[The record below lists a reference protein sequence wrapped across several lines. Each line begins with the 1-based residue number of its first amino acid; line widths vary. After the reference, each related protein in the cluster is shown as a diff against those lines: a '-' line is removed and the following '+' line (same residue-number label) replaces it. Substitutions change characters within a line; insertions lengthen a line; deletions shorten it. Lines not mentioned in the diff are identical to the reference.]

1 MGLDKLTAAYIDS
14 VVRSWEQT
22 LQPST
27 LRATVGTVSAALEQA
42 CRSGLIPTNPAHLAT
57 KPRVPRRRA
66 TLPTLDQVVGLLDAA
81 AADGYPTMAAL
92 LSLAAVTGLRRGELC
107 GLQWRDLDEVNR
119 ALAIDRSLK
128 RVTGHS
134 IVGETQDSPS
144 PAHLNKRNH
153 RRHAQ
158 GFPGTNLGLVDL
170 SFPCPHRW

>member
-128 RVTGHS
+128 RVTGRS
-134 IVGETQDSPS
+134 IVGEPKT
-144 PAHLNKRNH
+144 H
-153 RRHAQ
+153 RARRISIN
-158 GFPGTNLGLVDL
+158 GTTVDMHKD
-170 SFPCPHRW
+170 FRART